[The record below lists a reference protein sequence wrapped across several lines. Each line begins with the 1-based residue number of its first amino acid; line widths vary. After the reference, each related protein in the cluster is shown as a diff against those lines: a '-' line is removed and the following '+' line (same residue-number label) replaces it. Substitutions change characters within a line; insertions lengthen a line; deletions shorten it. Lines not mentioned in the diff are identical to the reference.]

1 MQTKVWGPAG
11 WVFLHSIVQNY
22 PWTPTPQQKKYYRR
36 FLLDVGQVLPCRYCR
51 ESYQRF
57 ASDMND
63 KALENRKT
71 LSKWL
76 YDVHNKVNK
85 KLGVPKSH
93 WPSFEAVWTR
103 YESYRASC
111 TKTIENEKKKG
122 CITPYSGGKKK
133 CVIKVIPAEQTKA
146 SAFGIRPRFV
156 KTAIKKTVKL
166 PITIIRKTVNT
177 PRVMKIK
184 HDIRVMDK
192 IIKRS
197 SKNINTRI
205 DSLQKTK
212 RKLDLI
218 EHAIKNARP
227 EVKSD
232 LVQTRGR
239 MMRFIKAESTK
250 IGRLKK
256 IRSDIVV
263 KKRSAQRKIKY
274 IKNPSLRKKGT
285 PERRRP
291 VRRKS
296 TGSKKS

>member
-1 MQTKVWGPAG
+1 
-11 WVFLHSIVQNY
+11 
-22 PWTPTPQQKKYYRR
+22 
-36 FLLDVGQVLPCRYCR
+36 
-51 ESYQRF
+51 
-57 ASDMND
+57 MND

-93 WPSFEAVWTR
+93 SPSFEAVWTR

-133 CVIKVIPAEQTKA
+133 CVLKVIPAEQTKA
-146 SAFGIRPRFV
+146 SAFGIRPKFV

-166 PITIIRKTVNT
+166 PITIIRKTVST

-218 EHAIKNARP
+218 EHAIKHARP
-227 EVKSD
+227 EPLAK
-232 LVQTRGR
+232 LVETRGR
-239 MMRFIKAESTK
+239 MRRFINKESTK
-250 IGRLKK
+250 IGKLKK
-256 IRSDIVV
+256 IRTDIVM
-263 KKRSAQRKIKY
+263 KKRSAQRRIKY
-274 IKNPSLRKKGT
+274 IKDPSLRKKRI
-285 PERRRP
+285 PD
-291 VRRKS
+291 
-296 TGSKKS
+296 SKKKPVKRKTPPKKT